1 MALSTASCN
10 KIFRFSTI
18 SQSNPV
24 NQTMASKML
33 DHVDPES
40 SGLQLSDDILFFLAK
55 YFLNNT
61 DCLALALSGSSESFP
76 TILGSRINM
85 KK

>member
-1 MALSTASCN
+1 
-10 KIFRFSTI
+10 
-18 SQSNPV
+18 
-24 NQTMASKML
+24 ML